1 MRLLLFLFFALIVAP
16 IHAFEA
22 PVNAPGPEY
31 GPYIVVDGK
40 IYVEYWGG
48 MHVWGFQCETLED
61 AERIVSLWPEWC
73 ADYEAHFGHSPTEA
87 GGLLVPPVYNEPL
100 VVEQSNGKFS
110 VFFLFTEEYTEQ
122 GSGGTFWNSPLNLVQ
137 WFDQKGVSYLLAY
150 ADGYASDDYY
160 FGYYADAEYPEDPE
174 PEPQEP
180 TPPEG
185 LADGCITYY
194 QGAWRYTS
202 EREGP
207 TADVIFRGPSL
218 YADTEEDAE
227 RCAAAFADFL
237 ASYEWPWYGRPA
249 VLPWSEPKV
258 YKCHVIRGG
267 AVSFVF
273 WRVFFQ
279 DYTGDKIETIGQY
292 DSAYMQCL
300 NDYGL
305 QGAGTGGYNVIE
317 IYGPSATASASN
329 TGSVQLNGNQLAS
342 GESGTS
348 TVKLTSGS
356 KDVAVTQYTVQ
367 KVDAES
373 DTVGMSEVTSEAS
386 VSEGSDGSINVTN
399 NTTINTTL
407 ELGDA
412 PAADSFTTEER
423 QVSSSSDLLTET
435 EPEYSYI
442 VKGGSE
448 DYSLDW
454 EKFWSDVEDRLNEIF
469 HFEDIKIFFE
479 TGVSSSDMIT
489 DWTITVFGYSFVVP
503 WSQVAQL
510 EVVQFARTAM
520 SYLCIL
526 GTCLASFKLMV

>member
-1 MRLLLFLFFALIVAP
+1 MRLLFFLFFALIVAP
-16 IHAFEA
+16 IHANDLPINYPA
-22 PVNAPGPEY
+22 DVN
-31 GPYIVVDGK
+31 YIVADGK
-40 IYVEYWGG
+40 IYTQGGEKARLGFFADRIEDAVRMAEYYEDSIRSSAFVQESDYAEYLSDAEIV
-48 MHVWGFQCETLED
+48 HVYYNDSLYNICVYISKPLDGYLIDPDFCMQCESAFIDAGFSTYSFYQED
-61 AERIVSLWPEWC
+61 
-73 ADYEAHFGHSPTEA
+73 FG
-87 GGLLVPPVYNEPL
+87 V
-100 VVEQSNGKFS
+100 
-110 VFFLFTEEYTEQ
+110 
-122 GSGGTFWNSPLNLVQ
+122 
-137 WFDQKGVSYLLAY
+137 
-150 ADGYASDDYY
+150 
-160 FGYYADAEYPEDPE
+160 YYADAEYPEDLE

-227 RCAAAFADFL
+227 RCASQFAAFL
-237 ASYEWPWYGRPA
+237 ATYDWPWYGRPA

-279 DYTGDKIETIGQY
+279 DYTGDKMETVGQY
-292 DSAYMQCL
+292 DSAYFQCL
-300 NDYGL
+300 SDYSM
-305 QGAGTGGYNVIE
+305 GAGGTGGYNVIE

-329 TGSVQLNGNQLAS
+329 TGSVQLNGNQLAQAD
-342 GESGTS
+342 SGTS

-367 KVDAES
+367 KVDAEG
-373 DTVGMSEVTSEAS
+373 DTVGTSEVTSEAS

-399 NTTINTTL
+399 NTTINTNL

-423 QVSSSSDLLTET
+423 QVSSSSELLTET